1 MKLANLLTATFLFIA
16 LAACSGGNTTQQQDE
31 ESSTTDSIIPIGIN
45 SLYEYSDSGKHVAG
59 GTTYKYKFQ
68 FKNDSTLPVVK
79 NALDYQF
86 YDNKVTFRLTKAG
99 QTVITRTFT
108 KADFKSLVPESFYK
122 LLVSLSPCLLTSCYN
137 ADKEHATDAVY
148 FIATIGDPDTS
159 ADSSYAIEVRINTSG
174 DISYNI
180 LQDRETLPVNNG
192 MTIDPEG

>member
-59 GTTYKYKFQ
+59 GTTYNYKFS

-122 LLVSLSPCLLTSCYN
+122 TSALIGFCYN

-159 ADSSYAIEVRINTSG
+159 ADSSYAIEVRINASG

>member
-68 FKNDSTLPVVK
+68 FKNDKTLPVVK
-79 NALDYQF
+79 NPLDYQF
-86 YDNKVTFRLTKAG
+86 YDNKVTLRLTKGG
-99 QTVITRTFT
+99 QDILTRTFT
-108 KADFKSLVPESFYK
+108 KSDFKSLVPESFYETSA
-122 LLVSLSPCLLTSCYN
+122 LVGFCYN
-137 ADKEHATDAVY
+137 VDKERATDAVY
-148 FIATIGDPDTS
+148 FIATIGDPDS
-159 ADSSYAIEVRINTSG
+159 AADSSYAIEIRVSSAG
-174 DISYNI
+174 DISYSI

-192 MTIDPEG
+192 MTIDPEEA